1 MQGPVPPRRA
11 ATAGGGATVGPA
23 EVDDADTEAMA
34 AMFEAVLPGLF
45 AGEARRRLAA
55 HGWDLQAALA
65 GAARE
70 DPARPLFDGAPLG
83 RGTGAAVHAAQP
95 ERGEEAGHGGLSE
108 DEEREERGRSVGE
121 EREEGNGDT
130 EELVELRLRVHKR
143 WDADETEETVRVRP
157 DAVDLSA
164 HTGLVALPVELR
176 ACAGRVRALKV
187 RSGRLEA
194 LPVWREELTGLTE
207 LRLTN
212 SPPLRELPDAVG
224 QLANLRALE
233 LQGCSKMT
241 ALPDAVSRLKHC
253 NAIGGY
259 ARADGPG
266 SGTGQGVTST
276 VEGPD
281 GSERCTVCHAGACV
295 FCDLSLNP
303 ANPSSP
309 PPPLRICLWFTL
321 SLPPSFLNLPPFP
334 EKGLVPLQIS
344 RPLSILPC
352 LC

>member
-1 MQGPVPPRRA
+1 MCSHGPPRRA
-11 ATAGGGATVGPA
+11 AGGGATVGPA
-23 EVDDADTEAMA
+23 EVDDADAAEMVAML
-34 AMFEAVLPGLF
+34 EAVLPGLP

-55 HGWDLQAALA
+55 HGWDLQAAL
-65 GAARE
+65 RE

-108 DEEREERGRSVGE
+108 DEEREERGRSDGE

-207 LRLTN
+207 RRLTN

-233 LQGCSKMT
+233 LQGCSKIT

-309 PPPLRICLWFTL
+309 PPPLRTCLWFTL

-334 EKGLVPLQIS
+334 EKGLLPLQIS